1 MKFNI
6 LKKKK
11 NNKCNVVL
19 DKKKAFDT
27 VMQLEHG
34 TTYDEYVKDLTKGM
48 YLFEIQEF
56 KRKLDKELTMKVRKM
71 VYEMVR

>member
-1 MKFNI
+1 MKLNI
-6 LKKKK
+6 LKKKNK
-11 NNKCNVVL
+11 NKYNVVL

-34 TTYDEYVKDLTKGM
+34 TTYDKYIKDLTKGM

-56 KRKLDKELTMKVRKM
+56 KRRLDKELTMKVRKM